1 MKNRKHF
8 TLIELLVVIAII
20 AILAS
25 MLLPALSKA
34 KEKAKA
40 VNCTSN
46 QKQVALALLMYGD
59 ESDGEILLKA
69 GDNAANCLV
78 WAMVGG
84 YFHQAGVQDAVQDF
98 DKQLPDWKAITCPS
112 LIKVT
117 KPESIW
123 THSYFYGVPYMALQ
137 YWCPN
142 YMEETEGYTNYMG
155 YPYGITCACT
165 KKIRRPADSLLISDT
180 YHVDTQGTHKNF
192 GVTYGDGGLL
202 SFHHGG
208 KCNNAFVDGHV
219 ATIEPEFL
227 KERKSKLG
235 VGDLGYYNAFHV
247 KTRI

>member
-46 QKQVALALLMYGD
+46 LKQIALAFLMYGD
-59 ESDGEILLKA
+59 ENEGEILEKS
-69 GDNAANCLV
+69 GDNAANFLV
-78 WAMVGG
+78 WSMVEG
-84 YFHQAGVQDAVQDF
+84 YNAQTGQYDL
-98 DKQLPDWKAITCPS
+98 KQLPDWKMICCPS
-112 LIKVT
+112 LLKGA
-117 KPESIW
+117 KPDNVW
-123 THSYFYGVPYMALQ
+123 THTFFYGVPYMALQ

-219 ATIEPEFL
+219 ATIEPELL

>member
-1 MKNRKHF
+1 MNNHKHF

-46 QKQVALALLMYGD
+46 LKQIALAFWMYGD
-59 ESDGEILLKA
+59 ENDGEILEKS
-69 GDNAANCLV
+69 GDNAANFLV
-78 WAMVGG
+78 WSMVEG
-84 YFHQAGVQDAVQDF
+84 YNAQTGNYDL
-98 DKQLPDWKAITCPS
+98 KQLPDWKMIVCPS
-112 LIKVT
+112 LLKVT
-117 KPESIW
+117 KPENVW
-123 THSYFYGVPYMALQ
+123 THWQYYGVPYMALQ

-142 YMEETEGYTNYMG
+142 YMEESEGYTNYMG
-155 YPYGITCACT
+155 YPYGITCVCT
-165 KKIRRPADSLLISDT
+165 KKIRKPADSLLISDT
-180 YHVDTQGTHKNF
+180 YHEGNKAQHMNY
-192 GVTYGDGGLL
+192 GVTYGDSGLL

-208 KCNNAFVDGHV
+208 KCNSAFVDGHV
-219 ATIEPEFL
+219 STIEPDFL